1 MGDGLAGKDAATSED
16 LNGMHIVVEGLTVYF
31 HVLFSF
37 LFYNSKDSLVGDN
50 VEDKAH
56 LKDESQRSNTVCK
69 EDCKES
75 RDAKTKVTGEE
86 RHFMCSQPFTVDYF
100 HHTLSTAPL
109 EECFLSFHNANP
121 KTTPETK
128 RS

>member
-1 MGDGLAGKDAATSED
+1 MCILICS
-16 LNGMHIVVEGLTVYF
+16 LQSSSCVEGLTVYF
-31 HVLFSF
+31 HLLFSF
-37 LFYNSKDSLVGDN
+37 LFYSSKDSLVGDN

-86 RHFMCSQPFTVDYF
+86 RHFMCSKY
-100 HHTLSTAPL
+100 
-109 EECFLSFHNANP
+109 
-121 KTTPETK
+121 
-128 RS
+128 